1 MMALLLN
8 IDTNDSEND
17 DLLFSTSSDDGPLF
31 NVVHFPCNYILY
43 LVLNANLLHTVCIS
57 YLLLRHVSAL
67 AFGHLQGDH

>member
-17 DLLFSTSSDDGPLF
+17 DLLFSISSDDGPLF
-31 NVVHFPCNYILY
+31 NIVHFPCNYILY
-43 LVLNANLLHTVCIS
+43 LVLNAKLLHKVCIS